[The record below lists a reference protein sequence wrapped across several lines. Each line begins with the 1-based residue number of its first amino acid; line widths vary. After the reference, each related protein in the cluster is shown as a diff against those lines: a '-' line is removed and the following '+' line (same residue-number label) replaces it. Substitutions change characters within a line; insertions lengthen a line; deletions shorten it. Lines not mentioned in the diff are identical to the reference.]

1 MAVPT
6 FNEYTYKISYKVG
19 SSDEIILSEELVIL
33 VALTSE
39 VIDGNV
45 VQVQNPNY
53 DYFMNTLSVSVA
65 PVEGATYCG
74 WQSHYH
80 RL

>member
-33 VALTSE
+33 VAL
-39 VIDGNV
+39 N
-45 VQVQNPNY
+45 
-53 DYFMNTLSVSVA
+53 
-65 PVEGATYCG
+65 
-74 WQSHYH
+74 
-80 RL
+80 